1 MQETIIQSE
10 FWSLRFPCSLKI
22 WEQVDWSFFFFYM
35 ILQIESMEMYN
46 ILSVVKMD
54 EPYFKSV
61 MKGYNVNVKK

>member
-10 FWSLRFPCSLKI
+10 FWILRFPCSLKI
-22 WEQVDWSFFFFYM
+22 SEQVDWSFFFYM

-61 MKGYNVNVKK
+61 MKGYKNVKK